1 MGDCLAARRAEVCL
15 NNLRR
20 LCCRSHLRRLR
31 ALPSSNPNRADL
43 LIADCVVWL
52 PRGKGMFRHVT
63 LILALLVTSAAAD
76 DYRSYREAYAGVNWP
91 NSITS
96 TAQCQRRV
104 ADLVAQFG
112 FTNSEVKT
120 SPWTGD
126 PDLWVKD
133 PTRHFRIAFGCD
145 PRKRLVTIN
154 VDSEQNQVGSAADLL
169 DTLINSLTA
178 P

>member
-1 MGDCLAARRAEVCL
+1 
-15 NNLRR
+15 
-20 LCCRSHLRRLR
+20 
-31 ALPSSNPNRADL
+31 
-43 LIADCVVWL
+43 
-52 PRGKGMFRHVT
+52 MFRHVT
-63 LILALLVTSAAAD
+63 LMLALLMTSAAAD
-76 DYRSYREAYAGVNWP
+76 DYRSYREAYAGVSWP

-96 TAQCQRRV
+96 TAQCQKRV

>member
-1 MGDCLAARRAEVCL
+1 MPTCSSRIECGTVAAGERNVQAYHV
-15 NNLRR
+15 
-20 LCCRSHLRRLR
+20 
-31 ALPSSNPNRADL
+31 D
-43 LIADCVVWL
+43 
-52 PRGKGMFRHVT
+52 PRTVT
-63 LILALLVTSAAAD
+63 PAAAD

-145 PRKRLVTIN
+145 PKKRLVTIN

-169 DTLINSLTA
+169 DTLINSLAA

>member
-1 MGDCLAARRAEVCL
+1 MTIAATGRPTPASIGPIQL
-15 NNLRR
+15 
-20 LCCRSHLRRLR
+20 HRLR
-31 ALPSSNPNRADL
+31 SVS
-43 LIADCVVWL
+43 
-52 PRGKGMFRHVT
+52 
-63 LILALLVTSAAAD
+63 
-76 DYRSYREAYAGVNWP
+76 
-91 NSITS
+91 
-96 TAQCQRRV
+96 RRV